1 MLSNLSKNKKIIGV
15 IVCIVVALAVAIPVG
30 INKFGILADGKSSD
44 KSAQNSNVND
54 YKTSEKKEENKK
66 DNNKEDKNN
75 DKDVETSNEKNSED
89 KDSKSDDN
97 DKNNTSSN
105 DNNNDNSNK
114 ENNSSDNNNKK
125 DNSSNK
131 NNTSNENRDK
141 VSSNYKTPDASL
153 TIQRIKGYSGIF
165 IEDGFDKEVKNVA
178 AIQVKNTSKQV
189 VEYAQIELY
198 NGDKKLVFEVS
209 TLPANSSAVVMEKNK
224 TTFSSSKGVTY
235 GKSTVAYTD
244 KLEKSSDIKYK
255 VLDNNGI
262 EVTNKSKKDI
272 GCVRVFY
279 KYKSED
285 GYYVG
290 GITYTAKIDDLKAG
304 KSQTV
309 YPSHFAT
316 DGGEIMMVKTY
327 DE

>member
-1 MLSNLSKNKKIIGV
+1 MLSKKIIGT
-15 IVCIVVALAVAIPVG
+15 IACIVVVLTVAIPVG
-30 INKFGILADGKSSD
+30 MNKFGFSVDGKSSN
-44 KSAQNSNVND
+44 KSVQNSNSDEN
-54 YKTSEKKEENKK
+54 KTSENKEN
-66 DNNKEDKNN
+66 DDKEDKTT
-75 DKDVETSNEKNSED
+75 DKDVETSSEKNNSD
-89 KDSKSDDN
+89 KDSKSDKDN
-97 DKNNTSSN
+97 DKNSTS
-105 DNNNDNSNK
+105 DNSNDSSNK
-114 ENNSSDNNNKK
+114 GNNSSDNN
-125 DNSSNK
+125 SSDK
-131 NNTSNENRDK
+131 NNTSNGDK
-141 VSSNYKTPDASL
+141 VSSNYNTPDASL
-153 TIQRIKGYSGIF
+153 TIQRINGYSGMF
-165 IEDGFDKEVKNVA
+165 IEDGSDKEVKNVA

-209 TLPANSSAVVMEKNK
+209 TLPANSSAVVMEKSK
-224 TTFSSSKGVTY
+224 TTFDSNKNVTY

-279 KYKSED
+279 KYKSEE

-290 GITYTAKIDDLKAG
+290 GITYVAKVNNLKAG
-304 KSQTV
+304 TSETI

-316 DGGEIMMVKTY
+316 DGGQVMMVKTY
-327 DE
+327 DK

>member
-1 MLSNLSKNKKIIGV
+1 MLSKKIIGT
-15 IVCIVVALAVAIPVG
+15 IACIVVVLAVAIPVG
-30 INKFGILADGKSSD
+30 MNKFGISVDGKSSN
-44 KSAQNSNVND
+44 KSAQNSNSND
-54 YKTSEKKEENKK
+54 DKTSENKEN
-66 DNNKEDKNN
+66 DDKEDKTT
-75 DKDVETSNEKNSED
+75 DKDVETSSEKNNSD
-89 KDSKSDDN
+89 KDSKSDKDN
-97 DKNNTSSN
+97 DKNSTS
-105 DNNNDNSNK
+105 DNSNDSSNK
-114 ENNSSDNNNKK
+114 GNNSSDNN
-125 DNSSNK
+125 SSDK
-131 NNTSNENRDK
+131 NNTSNGDK
-141 VSSNYKTPDASL
+141 VSSNYNTPDASL
-153 TIQRIKGYSGIF
+153 TIQRINGYSGMF
-165 IEDGFDKEVKNVA
+165 IEDGSDKEVKNVA

-209 TLPANSSAVVMEKNK
+209 TLPANSSAVVMEKSK
-224 TTFSSSKGVTY
+224 TTFDSSKNVTY

-279 KYKSED
+279 KYKSEE

-290 GITYTAKIDDLKAG
+290 GITYVAKVNNLKAG
-304 KSQTV
+304 TSETI

-316 DGGEIMMVKTY
+316 DGGQVMMVKTY
-327 DE
+327 DK

>member
-1 MLSNLSKNKKIIGV
+1 MLSKKIIGT
-15 IVCIVVALAVAIPVG
+15 IACIVVVLAVAIPVG
-30 INKFGILADGKSSD
+30 MNKFGISVDGKSSN
-44 KSAQNSNVND
+44 KSAQNSNSDEN
-54 YKTSEKKEENKK
+54 KTSENKEENKD
-66 DNNKEDKNN
+66 DNNKENKDKEDSTT
-75 DKDVETSNEKNSED
+75 DK
-89 KDSKSDDN
+89 DN
-97 DKNNTSSN
+97 DKKSTS
-105 DNNNDNSNK
+105 DNSNDSSNK
-114 ENNSSDNNNKK
+114 GNNSSDNNSSTK
-125 DNSSNK
+125 DNSSDK
-131 NNTSNENRDK
+131 NNTSNGDK
-141 VSSNYKTPDASL
+141 VSSNYNTPDASL
-153 TIQRIKGYSGIF
+153 TIQRINGYSGMF
-165 IEDGFDKEVKNVA
+165 IEDGSDKEVKNVA

-224 TTFSSSKGVTY
+224 TTFDSSKNVTY

-279 KYKSED
+279 KYKSEE

-290 GITYTAKIDDLKAG
+290 GITYVAKVNNLKAG
-304 KSQTV
+304 TSETI

-316 DGGEIMMVKTY
+316 DGGQVMMVKTY
-327 DE
+327 DK

>member
-1 MLSNLSKNKKIIGV
+1 MLSKKIIGT
-15 IVCIVVALAVAIPVG
+15 IACIVVVLAVAIPVG
-30 INKFGILADGKSSD
+30 MNKFGISVDGKSSN
-44 KSAQNSNVND
+44 KSVQNSNSDEN
-54 YKTSEKKEENKK
+54 KTSENKEN
-66 DNNKEDKNN
+66 DDKEDKTT
-75 DKDVETSNEKNSED
+75 DKDVETSSEKNNSD
-89 KDSKSDDN
+89 KDSKSDKDN
-97 DKNNTSSN
+97 DKNSTS
-105 DNNNDNSNK
+105 DNSNDSSNK
-114 ENNSSDNNNKK
+114 GNNSSDNN
-125 DNSSNK
+125 SSDK
-131 NNTSNENRDK
+131 NNTSNGDK
-141 VSSNYKTPDASL
+141 VSSNYNTPDASL
-153 TIQRIKGYSGIF
+153 TIQRINGYSGMF
-165 IEDGFDKEVKNVA
+165 IEDGSDKEVKNVA

-209 TLPANSSAVVMEKNK
+209 TLPANSSAVVMEKSK
-224 TTFSSSKGVTY
+224 TTFDSSKNVTY

-279 KYKSED
+279 KYKSEE

-290 GITYTAKIDDLKAG
+290 GITYVAKVNNLKAG
-304 KSQTV
+304 TSETI

-316 DGGEIMMVKTY
+316 DGGQVMMVKTY
-327 DE
+327 DK

>member
-1 MLSNLSKNKKIIGV
+1 MLSKKIIGT
-15 IVCIVVALAVAIPVG
+15 ITCIVVVLAVAIPVG
-30 INKFGILADGKSSD
+30 MNKFGISVDGKSSN
-44 KSAQNSNVND
+44 KSAQNSNSDEN
-54 YKTSEKKEENKK
+54 KTSENKEN
-66 DNNKEDKNN
+66 DDKEDKTT
-75 DKDVETSNEKNSED
+75 DKDVETSSEKNNSD
-89 KDSKSDDN
+89 KDSKSDKDN
-97 DKNNTSSN
+97 DKNSTS
-105 DNNNDNSNK
+105 DNSNDSSNK
-114 ENNSSDNNNKK
+114 GNNSSDNN
-125 DNSSNK
+125 SSDK
-131 NNTSNENRDK
+131 NNTSNGDK
-141 VSSNYKTPDASL
+141 VSSNYNTPDASL
-153 TIQRIKGYSGIF
+153 TIQRINGYSGIF
-165 IEDGFDKEVKNVA
+165 IEDGSDKEVKNVA

-209 TLPANSSAVVMEKNK
+209 TLPANSSAVVMEKSK
-224 TTFSSSKGVTY
+224 TTFDSSKNVTY

-279 KYKSED
+279 KYKSEE

-290 GITYTAKIDDLKAG
+290 GITYVAKVNNLKAG
-304 KSQTV
+304 TSETI

-316 DGGEIMMVKTY
+316 DGGQVMMVKTY
-327 DE
+327 DK

>member
-1 MLSNLSKNKKIIGV
+1 MLSKKIIGT
-15 IVCIVVALAVAIPVG
+15 IACIVVVLAVAIPVG
-30 INKFGILADGKSSD
+30 MNKFGISVDGKSSN
-44 KSAQNSNVND
+44 KSAQNSNSDEN
-54 YKTSEKKEENKK
+54 KTSENKEN
-66 DNNKEDKNN
+66 DDKEDKTT
-75 DKDVETSNEKNSED
+75 DKDVETSSEKNNSD
-89 KDSKSDDN
+89 KDSKSDKDN
-97 DKNNTSSN
+97 DKNSTS
-105 DNNNDNSNK
+105 DNSNDSSNK
-114 ENNSSDNNNKK
+114 GNNSSDNN
-125 DNSSNK
+125 SSDK
-131 NNTSNENRDK
+131 NNTSNGDK
-141 VSSNYKTPDASL
+141 VSSNYNTPDASL
-153 TIQRIKGYSGIF
+153 TIQRINGYSGIF
-165 IEDGFDKEVKNVA
+165 IEDGSDKEVKNVA

-209 TLPANSSAVVMEKNK
+209 TLPANSSAVVMEKSK
-224 TTFSSSKGVTY
+224 TTFDSSKNVTY

-279 KYKSED
+279 KYKSEE

-290 GITYTAKIDDLKAG
+290 GITYVAKVNNLKAG
-304 KSQTV
+304 TSETI

-316 DGGEIMMVKTY
+316 DGGQVMMVKTY
-327 DE
+327 DK